1 MSKDLFGEE
10 IAQTMVAGATFST
23 DRKYRYALWR
33 IWDKSKPLVMF
44 IGLNPSTANETEPD
58 PTIRRVIRFAKD
70 WGYGGL
76 YMMNLFALVS
86 ADPTALIGA
95 VDAVADN
102 DHYLQ
107 MKAIECE
114 MICFVWGAFPEA
126 GRRAAYIASRFPG
139 AYCMG
144 KTKDGH
150 PKHPLYLP
158 ATTKPELF
166 VK

>member
-10 IAQTMVAGATFST
+10 IQTMVGWAQFSD
-23 DRKYRYALWR
+23 DRKYRYALYR
-33 IWDKSKPLVMF
+33 EWDQNKPLVMF
-44 IGLNPSTANETEPD
+44 IGLNPSTANETESD

-86 ADPTALIGA
+86 PDPTVLIGA

-102 DHYLQ
+102 DYYLQ
-107 MKAIECE
+107 MKAVECE

-126 GRRAAYIASRFPG
+126 KQRAAYIASRFKG

-158 ATTKPELF
+158 AITKPELF